1 MRLQAPLSP
10 PPSSSLRLPQLARRI
25 TLLTR
30 ASAAAQIA
38 VRPLQDT
45 QMARLFAMD
54 TSPSRR
60 MVLPACSGPGS
71 GSYSASQLFR
81 FIRTKYVESVTPFV
95 ITLLS
100 LLWTGYAD
108 CVVVIFCR
116 TRLSQ
121 AWFILQMSL
130 SLTALSS
137 SRTAFL
143 LRPRTVGCGCRS
155 RATRRFMVGRM
166 ISMPGHL

>member
-1 MRLQAPLSP
+1 MHLQAPPSP
-10 PPSSSLRLPQLARRI
+10 PPSSSPRLPQLARRI

-54 TSPSRR
+54 TSPLRR
-60 MVLPACSGPGS
+60 TVLLASSGLGS
-71 GSYSASQLFR
+71 GSYSASRLFR
-81 FIRTKYVESVTPFV
+81 FIRTKYVESVAPFI

-100 LLWTGYAD
+100 SLWTRYAN

-121 AWFILQMSL
+121 AWFIWQMLL
-130 SLTALSS
+130 SLTVSSS

-143 LRPRTVGCGCRS
+143 LRPRTAGCGCRS
-155 RATRRFMVGRM
+155 RATRKFMVGRT
-166 ISMPGHL
+166 ISMPGRL